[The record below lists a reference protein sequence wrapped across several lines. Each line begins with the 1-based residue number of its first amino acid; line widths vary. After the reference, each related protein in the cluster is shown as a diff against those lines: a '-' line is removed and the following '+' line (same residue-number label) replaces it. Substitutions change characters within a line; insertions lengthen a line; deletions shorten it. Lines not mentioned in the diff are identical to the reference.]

1 MRSEWSIV
9 EARVVSRPIG
19 PRRGG
24 NPRTWWWTPEVRN
37 VIRLKKESYGAWLA
51 RRTPEA
57 TTTSRLSVGAEL
69 LANRLASLLCTEFL
83 GADRS
88 SWLERPQD
96 SNAAVCR

>member
-9 EARVVSRPIG
+9 EARVVSEG

-37 VIRLKKESYGAWLA
+37 VIRLKKESYRAWLA

-57 TTTSRLSVGAEL
+57 TTTSRLSAGAEEL

-83 GADRS
+83 GADGS

-96 SNAAVCR
+96 SITAVCR